1 MNLSALRFLLLPVV
15 LLPLMLLPGC
25 RSTAEQHTPVIG
37 YGRSVSNSNTIVVVA
52 TRVSDTSVLLRCVIP
67 ARTGKDN
74 DPITSLTVA
83 RRNTSGTAD
92 TLYRSPEIK
101 SADMADSLK
110 YVVCETRW
118 SSRELRFISTFDA
131 EVSQTS
137 KHGAVTFVNHVEIID
152 STPIALYPTIVR
164 SSDTLVIFRCPALRI
179 TRPAREYLPSSE
191 SFRIRI
197 LDESGQRVWSSDEGM
212 AFLARV
218 SPVEPQ
224 VPGQVFTYEMPWIC
238 RTTSGSRI
246 KPGTYTAEFIIPSR
260 PQAYANRITFVWP
273 LQ

>member
-1 MNLSALRFLLLPVV
+1 MNLLALRFLLLPVG
-15 LLPLMLLPGC
+15 LLPLMLLTGC
-25 RSTAEQHTPVIG
+25 RSTVEQHTPVFG
-37 YGRSVSNSNTIVVVA
+37 YGRSVTNSNTIVVVA
-52 TRVSDTSVLLRCVIP
+52 TRTSDTSVLLRCVVP

-74 DPITSLTVA
+74 QPITSLTVA

-92 TLYRSPEIK
+92 TLYRSPEIR
-101 SADMADSLK
+101 SADMADSMK
-110 YVVCETRW
+110 YIVCETRW

-137 KHGAVTFVNHVEIID
+137 KSGAVTFVNHVEIID

-164 SSDTLVIFRCPALRI
+164 SSDTSVIFRCPALRI
-179 TRPAREYLPSSE
+179 TLPPREYLPSSE

-224 VPGQVFTYEMPWIC
+224 VPGRVFTYEMPWNG
-238 RTTSGSRI
+238 RTISGTRI
-246 KPGTYTAEFIIPSR
+246 KPGTYTAEFVIPSR
-260 PQAYANRITFVWP
+260 PQAYANRITFAWP
-273 LQ
+273 LR